1 MNYWI
6 DELTAA
12 DWDAVRAIYLQGIA
26 VGLATFETE
35 APPWERWD
43 AGHHAFARLAARGE
57 GGLLGWTALGPVSAR
72 AAYRGSLDSSATLE
86 QRAASASLAHKLA
99 PWSAQY
105 GRRSQLLSAWV
116 LGEQQLGRG
125 DYNAAVD
132 TLDAAY
138 RLDIGNSE
146 LLALYRRAQET
157 QSLETNRKAHLQHGH
172 EGPGGTLAPGD
183 VER

>member
-26 VGLATFETE
+26 VGLSTFETE

-72 AAYRGSLDSSATLE
+72 AAYRGVAEHSIYIHADARG
-86 QRAASASLAHKLA
+86 QGIGRALLTRLLSEAEANGIWTVQTAIFALNTPSLALHRA
-99 PWSAQY
+99 CGFREV
-105 GRRSQLLSAWV
+105 GRRERIAQL
-116 LGEQQLGRG
+116 RG
-125 DYNAAVD
+125 VWHD
-132 TLDAAY
+132 T
-138 RLDIGNSE
+138 I
-146 LLALYRRAQET
+146 LLEKRS
-157 QSLETNRKAHLQHGH
+157 SLL
-172 EGPGGTLAPGD
+172 
-183 VER
+183 